1 MKNILLIG
9 EGEVGSAIKRIEEEA
24 GNAVHILDLKYE
36 AKPIPDSVI
45 FDVCHV
51 NIPYSQKF
59 IGIVADYMKSYRPKL
74 VIINSTVPVGTTDKV
89 KRKIKRAT
97 VHSPIRGIHPQLYEG
112 VKTFTKIIGGSAED
126 CRLADE
132 HLKSICLNTAIYN
145 SAKES
150 ELAKVLC
157 TTYYGWCILFA
168 KQVNYMC
175 QKHGLD
181 YNNVYRDFNAS
192 YNDGYAKLGKPNV
205 VRPILIPP
213 EGLIGGHCVGSNFEL
228 LPKSKLKKFAKKL
241 NEEHSL

>member
-36 AKPIPDSVI
+36 TKPAPGSIA

-51 NIPYSQKF
+51 NVPYSQKF
-59 IGIVADYMKSYRPKL
+59 ISIIVDYVKNYKPKI
-74 VIINSTVPVGTTDKV
+74 VIINSTVPVGTTDKIL
-89 KRKIKRAT
+89 KKIKCPA

-112 VKTFTKIIGGSAED
+112 VKTFSKIIGGPAED

-132 HLKSICLNTAIYN
+132 HLKSIGLNTMIYK
-145 SAKES
+145 STKES

-181 YNNVYRDFNAS
+181 YNNVYKDFNAS
-192 YNDGYAKLGKPNV
+192 YNEGYTRLGKTNV
-205 VRPILIPP
+205 VRPVLTPP
-213 EGLIGGHCVGSNFEL
+213 EGLIGGHCIGSNFEL